1 VSCAGRRVR
10 RLLLGSFCPKWAE
23 TRSGRVTRLKA
34 RRLDLCQHQLA
45 TFIPSP
51 AHFPSTPPRKMDLS
65 FFDGPC
71 RRARGGLEITNRA
84 ELQHMEA
91 RSVSESLMRLLCK
104 SVTAACPG
112 VQNEHKRRRVGTPH
126 PPSMCYFAGTADT
139 GGACT
144 GIAPTTTA
152 VQMSPRSPSRR
163 SSGSFE
169 HPPYPFMLSPS
180 ASLRELDEPLSHR
193 AGSIH
198 RTVSLY
204 QRASR

>member
-1 VSCAGRRVR
+1 
-10 RLLLGSFCPKWAE
+10 
-23 TRSGRVTRLKA
+23 
-34 RRLDLCQHQLA
+34 
-45 TFIPSP
+45 
-51 AHFPSTPPRKMDLS
+51 MDLS

-112 VQNEHKRRRVGTPH
+112 VQNEHKSRRVGTPH

-152 VQMSPRSPSRR
+152 VQMSPRSRSRR

-169 HPPYPFMLSPS
+169 HPPIPS
-180 ASLRELDEPLSHR
+180 CCHQAQVCANWTSLCLTEPDPSTEQCR
-193 AGSIH
+193 CISEQAGKPKVSTFLNQFERRRTTGRRGAFRNETDATEHGIH
-198 RTVSLY
+198 TLGKN
-204 QRASR
+204 

>member
-1 VSCAGRRVR
+1 
-10 RLLLGSFCPKWAE
+10 
-23 TRSGRVTRLKA
+23 
-34 RRLDLCQHQLA
+34 
-45 TFIPSP
+45 
-51 AHFPSTPPRKMDLS
+51 MDLS

-180 ASLRELDEPLSHR
+180 ASLRELDEPLTEPDPSTEQCR
-193 AGSIH
+193 CISEQAGKPKVSTFLNQFERRRTTGRRGAFRNETDATEHGIH
-198 RTVSLY
+198 TLGKN
-204 QRASR
+204 